1 MDMKIKLDAL
11 YVPSPDVVARKI
23 EGELILIPIT
33 SGIGDLEDEL
43 FTLNATGRD
52 IWDKMDGKRSLR
64 AIAAELAAEYSAVPG
79 EIEEDVCGLMK
90 ELLKRRIV
98 VEGGGR

>member
-1 MDMKIKLDAL
+1 MNSEIKMDAL

-23 EGELILIPIT
+23 EGELIIVPIT

-43 FTLNATGRD
+43 FTLNETGRD
-52 IWDKMDGKRSLR
+52 IWDKLDGKRSPR

-79 EIEEDVCGLMK
+79 EIEEDVRGLLE

-98 VEGGGR
+98 VESGR